1 MAFALTVD
9 TNSWTVEQLYEA
21 LGGKPIKISLDEA
34 LDFHGLDPLDDE
46 SHTPEYFVSPPSLCH
61 LWTLCTASEPSIRL
75 IDLSESFRL
84 PFNPET
90 QHLPGTP
97 WEFAAPELLLDL
109 PREVTLSID
118 IWALG
123 CTIYSLLGD
132 GSPIHSAL
140 RYIPYFLARILIFT
154 GGKDFMPE
162 RFWNAFSEDP
172 DVGYAEESIRKN
184 LSNLLDWDWGLRPRD
199 LAFEGDADI
208 VPLEAEDYEVLK
220 AVTAAALVV
229 DPADRAPAGRILE
242 IMREGWAVIM
252 QRDGLDLVQLGP
264 GTAR

>member
-34 LDFHGLDPLDDE
+34 LDFYRLDSLDDE
-46 SHTPEYFVSPPSLCH
+46 SHTPKYFVVPPSLCY
-61 LWTLCTASEPSIRL
+61 LWALCTTSEPSIRL

-84 PFNPET
+84 PFDPET
-90 QHLPGTP
+90 QYFPDPP
-97 WEFAAPELLLDL
+97 WEFAAPELLLGL
-109 PREVTLSID
+109 SGEVSLSID

-132 GSPIHSAL
+132 GSPIYSEF
-140 RYIPYFLARILIFT
+140 RYISYFLARILIFT

-162 RFWNAFSEDP
+162 RFWNAFSENP
-172 DVGYAEESIRKN
+172 DVGYAEERIRKN
-184 LSNLLDWDWGLRPRD
+184 LSHILDWDWGLRPHD
-199 LAFEGDADI
+199 PEFNGDADI
-208 VPLEAEDYEVLK
+208 VPFEAEDYKVLK
-220 AVTAAALVV
+220 AVIAAALVV

-252 QRDGLDLVQLGP
+252 ERDG
-264 GTAR
+264 